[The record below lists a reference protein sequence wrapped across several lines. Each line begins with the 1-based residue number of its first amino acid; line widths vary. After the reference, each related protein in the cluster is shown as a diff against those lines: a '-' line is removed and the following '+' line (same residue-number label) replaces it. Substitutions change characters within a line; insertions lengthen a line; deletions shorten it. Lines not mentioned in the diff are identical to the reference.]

1 MSMSTHVKG
10 IIPPDETWLKMK
22 VIYDNCIDADIEVPD
37 KVMEFFD
44 YEEPDNSGVVID
56 LSTKQY
62 SNICR
67 EWSDDMSSGYELD
80 VKDIP
85 EGVRTLRFYNS
96 W

>member
-1 MSMSTHVKG
+1 MSMSTYVKG

-22 VIYDNCIDADIEVPD
+22 AIYDSCIEADIEVPD

-44 YEEPDNSGVVID
+44 NEEPDNAGVVID
-56 LSTKQY
+56 LGRRY
-62 SNICR
+62 ICR
-67 EWSDDMSSGYELD
+67 KWQDDMSEGYELD

-85 EGVRTLRFYNS
+85 EGVQTLRFYNS